1 MDEKTSVL
9 VCLGAATAANCIP
22 CFEHY
27 LKKAK
32 GLGLSSEE
40 ILGAADLASKVKNG
54 AHLVMR
60 NGIRTFMGVGFRS
73 VLAARQRDL
82 LQIIFFGGNELSGD
96 RPFLHAGENHPSLG
110 EDESAADDLV
120 Q

>member
-9 VCLGAATAANCIP
+9 ICLGAATAANCVP

-32 GLGLSSEE
+32 GLGLASEE
-40 ILGAADLASKVKNG
+40 VLEAADLASKVKNG

-60 NGIRTFMGVGFRS
+60 QGIKNFMGQEAPPNPC
-73 VLAARQRDL
+73 AAGQA
-82 LQIIFFGGNELSGD
+82 SGSCCG
-96 RPFLHAGENHPSLG
+96 P
-110 EDESAADDLV
+110 
-120 Q
+120 

>member
-1 MDEKTSVL
+1 MDEKTSIL
-9 VCLGAATAANCIP
+9 VCLGAATAANCVP

-40 ILGAADLASKVKNG
+40 VLEAADLASKVKNG

-60 NGIRTFMGVGFRS
+60 SGIKTFMG
-73 VLAARQRDL
+73 
-82 LQIIFFGGNELSGD
+82 NEKASDPCSCSPVKGTCC
-96 RPFLHAGENHPSLG
+96 G
-110 EDESAADDLV
+110 
-120 Q
+120 

>member
-9 VCLGAATAANCIP
+9 VCLGAATAANCVP

-40 ILGAADLASKVKNG
+40 IMEAADLASKVKNG

-60 NGIRTFMGVGFRS
+60 SGIKTFMG
-73 VLAARQRDL
+73 
-82 LQIIFFGGNELSGD
+82 IEK
-96 RPFLHAGENHPSLG
+96 
-110 EDESAADDLV
+110 AADPCACGPGKGPCCG
-120 Q
+120 

>member
-9 VCLGAATAANCIP
+9 ICLGAATAANCVP

-32 GLGLSSEE
+32 DLGLTSGEVLE
-40 ILGAADLASKVKNG
+40 AADLASKVKNG

-60 NGIRTFMGVGFRS
+60 QGIKNFMGQEAPPNS
-73 VLAARQRDL
+73 CAAGQ
-82 LQIIFFGGNELSGD
+82 
-96 RPFLHAGENHPSLG
+96 AGSSCCGP
-110 EDESAADDLV
+110 
-120 Q
+120 

>member
-1 MDEKTSVL
+1 MDEKTSML
-9 VCLGAATAANCIP
+9 VCLGAATAANCVP

-40 ILGAADLASKVKNG
+40 ILEAADLASKVKNG

-60 NGIRTFMGVGFRS
+60 NGIRTFMG
-73 VLAARQRDL
+73 
-82 LQIIFFGGNELSGD
+82 NEKALDPCACG
-96 RPFLHAGENHPSLG
+96 PVKGTCCG
-110 EDESAADDLV
+110 
-120 Q
+120 

>member
-9 VCLGAATAANCIP
+9 VCLGAATAANCVP

-32 GLGLSSEE
+32 GLGLSSAE
-40 ILGAADLASKVKNG
+40 ILEAADLASKVKNG

-60 NGIRTFMGVGFRS
+60 NGIRTFMG
-73 VLAARQRDL
+73 
-82 LQIIFFGGNELSGD
+82 NEKASDPCGC
-96 RPFLHAGENHPSLG
+96 RTVKGTCCG
-110 EDESAADDLV
+110 
-120 Q
+120 

>member
-9 VCLGAATAANCIP
+9 ICLGAATAANCVP

-32 GLGLSSEE
+32 DLGLTSGEVLE
-40 ILGAADLASKVKNG
+40 AADLASKVKNG

-60 NGIRTFMGVGFRS
+60 QGIKNFMGQEASPNPCAAGQERS
-73 VLAARQRDL
+73 SCC
-82 LQIIFFGGNELSGD
+82 G
-96 RPFLHAGENHPSLG
+96 P
-110 EDESAADDLV
+110 
-120 Q
+120 

>member
-9 VCLGAATAANCIP
+9 ICLGAATAANCVP

-32 GLGLSSEE
+32 GLNLSSEE
-40 ILGAADLASKVKNG
+40 ILEAADLASKVKNG

-60 NGIRTFMGVGFRS
+60 SGIKTFMGIEKASDPCACGP
-73 VLAARQRDL
+73 
-82 LQIIFFGGNELSGD
+82 GKGTCCG
-96 RPFLHAGENHPSLG
+96 
-110 EDESAADDLV
+110 
-120 Q
+120 

>member
-9 VCLGAATAANCIP
+9 VCLGAATAANCVP

-32 GLGLSSEE
+32 GLGLCSEE
-40 ILGAADLASKVKNG
+40 ILEAADLASKVKNG

-60 NGIRTFMGVGFRS
+60 NGIRTFMS
-73 VLAARQRDL
+73 NEKASDL
-82 LQIIFFGGNELSGD
+82 CACDPVKGTCCG
-96 RPFLHAGENHPSLG
+96 
-110 EDESAADDLV
+110 
-120 Q
+120 

>member
-1 MDEKTSVL
+1 MDEKTSLL
-9 VCLGAATAANCIP
+9 VCLGAATAANCVP

-40 ILGAADLASKVKNG
+40 IMEAADLASKVKNG

-60 NGIRTFMGVGFRS
+60 TSIRTFMGS
-73 VLAARQRDL
+73 EKAPDL
-82 LQIIFFGGNELSGD
+82 CACKPVKATCCG
-96 RPFLHAGENHPSLG
+96 
-110 EDESAADDLV
+110 
-120 Q
+120 